1 MWLQKL
7 LNLFWREDEL
17 KSILEKLKELDRRIK
32 EDTRKLEERPIR
44 EEGIKIGKK

>member
-44 EEGIKIGKK
+44 EENVNKGKK